1 MRLRQL
7 ECFKEVMV
15 AGTMTAAAKRLR
27 TSQPGVSNLIASLEH
42 EIGFKLFERQK
53 GRLIPTPE
61 ARHFYQNADRIVAEL
76 DEARR
81 AARQIAGGKHGS
93 LTIATLPGMG
103 LSALPKVICRLRED
117 RPETRFRILT
127 RTTHAVRMMIPSEQ
141 CDVAIVETPI
151 DDLAGQSEILQ
162 FECVA
167 VLPKD
172 HRLAEHETLTPELVA
187 NEPIVSLYPEHPTT
201 QQLERAFFENRV
213 LWDPVVQSRLFATC
227 CEVVASGGGLA
238 VVDPMTAHG
247 YAGDKLLIRRFKPQI
262 VLEFAITLPGE
273 GPYSRLAQEFVAR
286 TRAELDPFL
295 LEKKTGNSGG

>member
-53 GRLIPTPE
+53 GRLVPTPE

-103 LSALPKVICRLRED
+103 LSALPKVICGLRKD

-167 VLPKD
+167 VVPKR
-172 HRLAEHETLTPELVA
+172 HRLAGHKTITPEIIA
-187 NEPIVSLYPEHPTT
+187 DEPVVSLYPEHPTT
-201 QQLERAFFENRV
+201 QQLERAFFERRV

-227 CEVVASGGGLA
+227 CEIVASGGGLA
-238 VVDPMTAHG
+238 VVDPMTAQSYVG
-247 YAGDKLLIRRFKPQI
+247 NGLVVRRFQPQI

-273 GPYSRLAQEFVAR
+273 GPYSRLAKEFVAR
-286 TRAELDPFL
+286 TKSELDPFL
-295 LEKKTGNSGG
+295 LKKRTRSLAG

>member
-61 ARHFYQNADRIVAEL
+61 ARHFYQSADRIVSEI

-81 AARQIAGGKHGS
+81 TARQIAGGKHGS

-103 LSALPKVICRLRED
+103 LSVLPKVICRLRGD
-117 RPETRFRILT
+117 RPATRFRILT
-127 RTTHAVRMMIPSEQ
+127 RSTHAVRMMIPSEQ
-141 CDVAIVETPI
+141 CDVAIVETPV
-151 DDLAGQSEILQ
+151 DDLAGQTEILQ

-167 VLPKD
+167 LLPKG
-172 HRLAEHETLTPELVA
+172 HSLAVHDTLTPEIVA
-187 NEPIVSLYPEHPTT
+187 DEPIVSLYAEHPTT
-201 QQLERAFFENRV
+201 QQLERAFFDARV
-213 LWDPVVQSRLFATC
+213 SWDPVVQSRLFATC
-227 CEVVASGGGLA
+227 CEIVATGGGLA
-238 VVDPMTAHG
+238 IVDPMTAESFEPRG
-247 YAGDKLLIRRFKPQI
+247 LVARRFAPEI
-262 VLEFAITLPGE
+262 ILEIAITLPGE
-273 GPYSRLAQEFVAR
+273 GPYSRLAQDFVSR
-286 TRAELDPFL
+286 TKDELAPFL
-295 LEKKTGNSGG
+295 AH